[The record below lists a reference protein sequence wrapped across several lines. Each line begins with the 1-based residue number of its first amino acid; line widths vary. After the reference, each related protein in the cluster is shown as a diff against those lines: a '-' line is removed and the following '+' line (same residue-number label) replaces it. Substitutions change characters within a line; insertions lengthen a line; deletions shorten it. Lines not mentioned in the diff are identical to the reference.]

1 MSMKKC
7 CLFTQKVVAARSS
20 LRPGGR
26 GPDTWSLLIGLALLV
41 PVAWVHELLHALAAL
56 VVAGCQGAKP
66 KQTDELAT
74 VMQADMVKPVVA
86 GPHQE
91 LVVTRQRETI
101 LKGVLRAFKET
112 GVSPVLASEP
122 PEGTW
127 VLGRSLAGRQV
138 LAEVVPIVPGRFTVR
153 ITVDG
158 ADQLTTTLLHELMR
172 ELSNRIG

>member
-1 MSMKKC
+1 MNDKTD
-7 CLFTQKVVAARSS
+7 LHVA
-20 LRPGGR
+20 
-26 GPDTWSLLIGLALLV
+26 
-41 PVAWVHELLHALAAL
+41 VAVLAAL
-56 VVAGCQGAKP
+56 VVAGCQGSKP
-66 KQTDELAT
+66 KPADELAA
-74 VMQADMVKPVVA
+74 VMKPDAARPIVA
-86 GPHQE
+86 GPHRE
-91 LVVTRQRETI
+91 LIVARQRETI

-112 GVSPVLASEP
+112 GVNPVLASEP